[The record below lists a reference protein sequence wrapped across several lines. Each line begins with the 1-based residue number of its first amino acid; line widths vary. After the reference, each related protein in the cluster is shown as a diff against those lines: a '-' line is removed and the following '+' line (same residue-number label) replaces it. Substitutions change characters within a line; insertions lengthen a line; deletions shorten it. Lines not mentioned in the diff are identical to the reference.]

1 MCNIEAMIKEAI
13 EMDAGS
19 TKIIIRRKSDD
30 FPLRIIA
37 VYFESDELDMFLED
51 LEQLEAT
58 YGFGV

>member
-1 MCNIEAMIKEAI
+1 MCNIAAMIEDAR
-13 EMDAGS
+13 EMGAQS
-19 TKIIIRRKSDD
+19 TMIVIRRKSDN